1 MIKKVVVNGVFDIVH
16 IGHIELLKYAK
27 SLGDHVLVLI
37 DADKEVK
44 KLKGPLRPINNQEER
59 KLLLESLRYVD
70 EVKVF
75 NTQQELVDL
84 IKEYQP
90 DIMVKGD
97 EYKGRPITGE
107 QYAKKIEFFKKTE
120 HSTTGTIHRII
131 NR

>member
-75 NTQQELVDL
+75 NTQQELVD
-84 IKEYQP
+84 
-90 DIMVKGD
+90 

-107 QYAKKIEFFKKTE
+107 QYAKEIEFFKKTE